1 MRVLSRQLKREP
13 ASEHPAPAVT
23 GSGSGP
29 RESAAV
35 EIPEIARAFER
46 APALTARLEGEA
58 PFRSIDDVISRARA
72 FLAAMSERERIAVL
86 EAHPR
91 IGADAATLSADSRRE
106 QGTDADPAL
115 LAELASLNAEY
126 ERRFG
131 FRFVVFVQGR
141 PKSEIARVLR
151 ARLARIRGEEL
162 ATGLAEFLRIARD
175 RLERGASG

>member
-1 MRVLSRQLKREP
+1 MRLLSRQLKRER
-13 ASEHPAPAVT
+13 ASEHPPPPVNE
-23 GSGSGP
+23 SGSGP
-29 RESAAV
+29 RASPAV
-35 EIPEIARAFER
+35 GLAEIARAFER

-58 PFRSIDDVISRARA
+58 PFASIDDAISRARA
-72 FLAAMSERERIAVL
+72 HLAAMSERERIAVL

-91 IGADAATLSADSRRE
+91 IGADASTLSPDSRRE
-106 QGTDADPAL
+106 QGTDVDPAL